1 MADNSYDDPVASS
14 LLCAETNSPWVN
26 DSDSPAKD
34 EGSNGDKGL
43 IFGGG
48 RSEPLMEVPSLSEES
63 FSFMVERESHY
74 LPREGYLKRL
84 RGGDLEFSLRTEA
97 IDWIWKV
104 HSHCGFGDT
113 TLCLSISY
121 LDRFLSICE
130 IAEAL
135 LALACLSLAAKME
148 EINVPLAVDIQVGD
162 YRFMFD
168 GKTVQR
174 MELLILTNL
183 QWTMQPYT
191 PCTFLDHFLR
201 KINGGDQLP
210 PPDLISKSIQ
220 IILGTMKGID
230 FLEFRPSEVAA
241 AVAMSV
247 SGDTKTAGEII
258 FKAIP
263 YFAQVHKERVMKC
276 VELIRDLRI
285 VSGIAANM
293 GIMGRTRRV
302 PPSPNGVLKAACL
315 SYKSDD
321 RGVDE
326 VGASLFIPAIAC
338 NLWVKTED
346 IGDDEDPL
354 LIIRKSDFY
363 LFSQRTYFYKIVL
376 SYIWIQY

>member
-14 LLCAETNSPWVN
+14 LLCAETNSPWFN

-34 EGSNGDKGL
+34 EAAAQESNGDKGL

-63 FSFMVERESHY
+63 FSFMVERESHH
-74 LPREGYLKRL
+74 LPRDGYLKRL
-84 RGGDLEFSLRTEA
+84 RGGDLELSLRTEA

-113 TLCLSISY
+113 SLCLSISY
-121 LDRFLSICE
+121 LDRFLSMYE
-130 IAEAL
+130 IAEAKSRNWAVQL
-135 LALACLSLAAKME
+135 LALGCLSLAAKME
-148 EINVPLAVDIQVGD
+148 EINVPLAADIQVGG

-183 QWTMQPYT
+183 QWRMQAYT

-201 KINGGDQLP
+201 KINGDNKLP
-210 PPDLISKSIQ
+210 PPDLISKSIH
-220 IILGTMKGID
+220 IVLGTMKGID

-247 SGDTKTAGEII
+247 SGDTQTAGEVI
-258 FKAIP
+258 FKA
-263 YFAQVHKERVMKC
+263 QVLHKERVLKC
-276 VELIRDLRI
+276 VDLIRDLRI
-285 VSGIAANM
+285 AANLNV
-293 GIMGRTRRV
+293 GRRRRRV
-302 PPSPNGVLKAACL
+302 PPSPNGVLEAACF

-321 RGVDE
+321 PDTKRRRLD
-326 VGASLFIPAIAC
+326 SPDTTDKKKK
-338 NLWVKTED
+338 N
-346 IGDDEDPL
+346 
-354 LIIRKSDFY
+354 
-363 LFSQRTYFYKIVL
+363 
-376 SYIWIQY
+376 